1 MTRASI
7 LWALA
12 GCGLAAGCTSTPA
25 TPPVPPATVMRPI
38 PQSVQAPDGLS
49 DADFQ
54 SWLDGQ
60 RTRVDAART
69 TAHKAYADAEL
80 ECWHRFAV
88 NDCLSKARA
97 KRRSTLDG
105 LRAEELALNQQE
117 RQRTTADKLQQ
128 LQEKQRTGEQPK

>member
-7 LWALA
+7 LLALA
-12 GCGLAAGCTSTPA
+12 MSGLAAGCTSTPA
-25 TPPVPPATVMRPI
+25 TPPVPPATLVRPI
-38 PQSVQAPDGLS
+38 PPSVHAPDGLS

-60 RTRVDAART
+60 RTRVDGART
-69 TAHKAYADAEL
+69 AAHKAYSDAEL
-80 ECWHRFAV
+80 VCWHRFAV

-105 LRAEELALNQQE
+105 LRAEELALGDPE
-117 RQRTTADKLQQ
+117 RQARMADALA
-128 LQEKQRTGEQPK
+128 TGMAACLFVR